1 MRKKTQPMD
10 SAGANFLKF
19 LGTAGARHVVSQQLR
34 ASGGIWLQA
43 EGTRLLIDPG
53 PGALVRVVNSRPR
66 LNPRLLGGIL
76 LTHRHLDHSGDLN
89 VMVEA
94 MTEGGTNPRGTVLLP
109 GDALDDEPVIFR
121 YARGYLSEIVVL
133 QEGGGYS
140 LGRLRFETPVR
151 HRHAVETYGL
161 RFRVGDLRLSIIAD
175 TGFFPELAKFYR
187 AEVLVLN
194 VLTLKHSPLTQD
206 IHLDVE
212 DARRLI
218 QAVQPKLA
226 VLTHFG
232 MRILNYGP
240 SRVARVLSEE
250 TGVEVVA
257 AEDEMIVNLDRVGE
271 IKVPDSYPGKA
282 QA

>member
-1 MRKKTQPMD
+1 MMD
-10 SAGANFLKF
+10 SAGANYLKF

-53 PGALVRVVNSRPR
+53 PGSLVRIINSRPR
-66 LNPRLLGGIL
+66 LNPRLLSGIL

-109 GDALDDEPVIFR
+109 GDAVDNEPVIFS
-121 YARGYLSEIVVL
+121 YARRYLSEMIL
-133 QEGGGYS
+133 LREGGGYS
-140 LGRLRFETPVR
+140 LGKLHFETPVR

-161 RFRVGDLRLSIIAD
+161 KFQVGNRSLSIIAD
-175 TGFFPELAKFYR
+175 TGYFPELAEAYR
-187 AEVLVLN
+187 SEILVIN
-194 VLTLKHSPLTQD
+194 TLTLKHSPLTQD
-206 IHLDVE
+206 IHLDME

-218 QAVQPKLA
+218 QAVRPKLA

-240 SRVARVLSEE
+240 SRVARLLSEE

-257 AEDEMIVNLDRVGE
+257 ADDEMVINLDRIGE
-271 IKVPDSYPGKA
+271 IKVMNAPPGNT
-282 QA
+282 